1 MAPRV
6 PRSLPTAMA
15 RALRSSLLRAA
26 TVAALA
32 VLPAC
37 GTVNTAR
44 WVFGMP
50 SCFEKPSREAEE
62 SGLRVIVA
70 VPVIVG
76 GVAFDAVT
84 WPLQLVF
91 GVWPMWGPYSRH
103 LMPANAHEKVPQ
115 PDPR

>member
-26 TVAALA
+26 AVAAVA
-32 VLPAC
+32 ALPAC
-37 GTVNTAR
+37 GTVHTAR

-50 SCFEKPSREAEE
+50 SCFEPPSREAEE
-62 SGLRVIVA
+62 TGLRVIVA

-84 WPLQLVF
+84 WPFQLAF
-91 GVWPMWGPYSRH
+91 GVWPMWGPYSLH
-103 LMPANAHEKVPQ
+103 LKPKGAHEKMPT
-115 PDPR
+115 PDP